1 MQKKI
6 AEEKK
11 KILKDMENSM
21 NADVDGYVTQ
31 LPTEGLKMVWNT
43 SIIKQTLSQI
53 LLHMLKI

>member
-6 AEEKK
+6 AEEKE

-53 LLHMLKI
+53 

>member
-31 LPTEGLKMVWNT
+31 LPTEGLKMVSWNT
-43 SIIKQTLSQI
+43 AIIKQTLSQI
-53 LLHMLKI
+53 

>member
-6 AEEKK
+6 AEEKE